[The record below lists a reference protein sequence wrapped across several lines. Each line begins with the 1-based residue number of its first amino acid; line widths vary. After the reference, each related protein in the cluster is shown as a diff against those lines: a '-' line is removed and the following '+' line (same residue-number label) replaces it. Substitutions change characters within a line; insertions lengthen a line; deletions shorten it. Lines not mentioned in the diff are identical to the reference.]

1 MTLFMKVGSEKYL
14 AYSMNNVAKPQL
26 IILPGWGGSKES
38 WSDFRDLA
46 AKNFEVHCIE
56 LPCFGN
62 EPCPKDVRGVEN
74 YATFVQKTMAILLCS
89 DGQKRFLFGLS
100 FGGQPATYVAAK
112 NLIHIDGLILAAASI
127 VRPKKSVKRFILF
140 ILSKIA
146 KIPGLQKFFK
156 KHREQIYNRI
166 GSPDYTKTQGVQQ
179 DIYKKV
185 IRQDLQN
192 LLNNITIPTLLV
204 WGTKDRYTPL
214 KYARRIAKK
223 IRNCSLQVIPNATHG
238 LHLKTKQEFFQIV
251 NTYAQR
257 IS

>member
-62 EPCPKDVRGVEN
+62 EPCPKDVWGVEN
-74 YATFVQKTMAILLCS
+74 YATFVQKKMEKILCS
-89 DGQKRFLFGLS
+89 DGQKRFLLGHS
-100 FGGQPATYVAAK
+100 FGGQTATYVAAK

-146 KIPGLQKFFK
+146 KIPGLQKF
-156 KHREQIYNRI
+156 Y
-166 GSPDYTKTQGVQQ
+166 SV
-179 DIYKKV
+179 
-185 IRQDLQN
+185 
-192 LLNNITIPTLLV
+192 
-204 WGTKDRYTPL
+204 
-214 KYARRIAKK
+214 
-223 IRNCSLQVIPNATHG
+223 
-238 LHLKTKQEFFQIV
+238 
-251 NTYAQR
+251 
-257 IS
+257 